1 MKKLACKLLILT
13 VVTSVSLLFSGS
25 LQTVTAQDIPAFDR
39 LKTSFEEGRIFH
51 SEFNHRY
58 EDSFT
63 GETEQNE
70 GIIWIGKEQY
80 KIEGSNQVMVVDG
93 EISRVYDG
101 SKNRIII
108 SDYIEEED
116 DFAPSRM
123 LQGVDDSYSVQ
134 ESALENGGT
143 EIVLSSSDPFS
154 IFERVTI
161 LLDSEGNPT
170 EIRALDQAENIL
182 VTRFSGGSFTDAA
195 EDLFTLE
202 HPEDAELIDLRY
214 NTQ

>member
-1 MKKLACKLLILT
+1 MFIFAAST
-13 VVTSVSLLFSGS
+13 ALLFSGGVHS
-25 LQTVTAQDIPAFDR
+25 AAAQDTPAFDQ
-39 LKTSFEEGRIFH
+39 LKSSFEKGKIFN
-51 SEFNHRY
+51 SDFSHRY

-63 GETEQNE
+63 GETDQNE

-80 KIEGSNQVMVVDG
+80 KIESSNQVMVVDG
-93 EISRVYDG
+93 NISRVYDG

-108 SDYIEEED
+108 SDYSEEED

-154 IFERVTI
+154 IFEKVTI
-161 LLDSEGNPT
+161 LLDSEGNPI

-182 VTRFSGGSFTDAA
+182 VTRFSGGSFTEAD

-202 HPEDAELIDLRY
+202 SPEDAELIDLRY

>member
-1 MKKLACKLLILT
+1 MSAA
-13 VVTSVSLLFSGS
+13 LLFSGS
-25 LQTVTAQDIPAFDR
+25 MQTVSAQDTPAFDR
-39 LKTSFEEGRIFH
+39 LKSAFEDGKIFY
-51 SEFNHRY
+51 SDFSHRY

-101 SKNRIII
+101 SKNRVII

-123 LQGVDDSYSVQ
+123 LQGVDDSYSVE

-161 LLDSEGNPT
+161 QLDAEGNPT

-182 VTRFSGGSFTDAA
+182 VTRFSGGSFTEAT

-202 HPEDAELIDLRY
+202 TPEDAELIDLRY